1 MHTVKVTLLYE
12 YFYKFWQM
20 YTIMK
25 PTQAQHKTFPLPK
38 KMSPCVSYQLINSH
52 LLPPNPDNPVFCP
65 YSFDLSTT
73 GWHIDLWVQEN
84 QTAKTI
90 LSYGAKGLLLFDIS
104 FPCIMNIL
112 PRLSFPVIPFS
123 KLSFF
128 PCHYYSELFILTE

>member
-1 MHTVKVTLLYE
+1 MNISINSGKC
-12 YFYKFWQM
+12 
-20 YTIMK
+20 
-25 PTQAQHKTFPLPK
+25 TQSWNQHKHNIKRFHCPKNAPLCFL
-38 KMSPCVSYQLINSH
+38 STYQLT
-52 LLPPNPDNPVFCP
+52 PPTPKSWQHSFSP

>member
-1 MHTVKVTLLYE
+1 MHTVKLTLLYE

-25 PTQAQHKTFPLPK
+25 PTQSQHKTFPLPQ
-38 KMSPCVSYQLINSH
+38 KMSPYVSYQLINSH

-84 QTAKTI
+84 QTSKTI
-90 LSYGAKGLLLFDIS
+90 VSYGAKGSLLLI
-104 FPCIMNIL
+104 FPFLVLWTFCQGLVFQLFHFQNWA
-112 PRLSFPVIPFS
+112 SFPVTITV
-123 KLSFF
+123 
-128 PCHYYSELFILTE
+128 HYLYL